1 MTQTRVLVGVLRS
14 DKACSPVSPPMWRV
28 QGEIRTWYICLAG
41 HIVDVMSF
49 NTLELLTG
57 A

>member
-14 DKACSPVSPPMWRV
+14 DKAYSPVSPPMWRV